1 MITSAK
7 PRLLA
12 ALSTVQYEQKASQG
26 LLSAVEDAEASWDS
40 LGSGPWMS
48 TSQQDGVLRTLIS
61 GKVEVEE
68 RISSDTMIGAYDC
81 LQTIVSSGKI
91 HFDDLLGADD
101 IINQTD
107 RKNEVFRSVNQ
118 KFSLSQLFNS
128 LNRENS
134 RQASFAE
141 DCENFILTLQENP
154 ISQDQLDSKRT
165 SSSSHS
171 VLARS
176 LALRRLERALMNRRK
191 ASVDEEVDHKIYPFL
206 LAMAH
211 SSDPEESLLIS
222 SRCLGML
229 SLNYSSLQ
237 DTTLNTCADSRVELS
252 KSLDDP
258 LLSVKRTILTLV
270 GKFLLSECSDTSLI
284 AMKTAKSLLV
294 SSSVKEILK
303 TLDDETRGL
312 LGPFGTAD
320 EKVKKETL
328 KMSDF
333 CAKHLKAKSGSS
345 NRNSWCWSVK
355 LWSCYEGDSCDVW
368 IRNTVCSIISCCFD
382 KDTSQEHQVSSS
394 TQDFFRVCV
403 GLSAVESSFAAAIF
417 PGLIFSLLDG
427 DVDDQNAA
435 QSSIAI
441 GSQNSQMH
449 KVISRCFSGIIST
462 KTGRS
467 MSSQAIG
474 IILNTLEL
482 LRSITEHR
490 FRTSEHT
497 KNQVG
502 ASRSNSSKSMS
513 KRSRS
518 RTNDTSSSTTSKRTN
533 YKSLPDSPKWRGFP
547 YGVVV
552 KVDGLDVAR
561 ACFKIKRYH
570 SALYYAEMCMQNL
583 VGTGK
588 FFVDA
593 SRDTVL
599 LEPQVVHDSKF

>member
-237 DTTLNTCADSRVELS
+237 DTTLSTCADSRAELS

-258 LLSVKRTILTLV
+258 LLSVKRTMLTLV

-312 LGPFGTAD
+312 LCPFGAAD

-441 GSQNSQMH
+441 GSQNGQMH